1 MCDLMFGRQNICIQQ
16 SMPFKILFRG
26 LSKLKVFYGQ
36 LPIVEVD
43 KNHDGRP
50 SKYSKTCLI
59 RTVMGLRK
67 TVLNREVS

>member
-26 LSKLKVFYGQ
+26 LSKLKVFNGQ

-50 SKYSKTCLI
+50 SK
-59 RTVMGLRK
+59 
-67 TVLNREVS
+67 